1 MLRINKNVWA
11 IIEKNNL
18 NNVEVFTYINTFYST
33 VTVVFRSS
41 KDYKVFVRQ
50 FENNFGIGEGKL
62 IPERLEV
69 KWEW

>member
-1 MLRINKNVWA
+1 MLRINRKVWA

-18 NNVEVFTYINTFYST
+18 NNVQVFTNINTFNST
-33 VTVVFRSS
+33 VKVVFSFS

-50 FENNFGIGEGKL
+50 FEYNFGIGEGKL
-62 IPERLEV
+62 IPERLDV

>member
-1 MLRINKNVWA
+1 MLRINRKVWV

-18 NNVEVFTYINTFYST
+18 NNVQVFTNINTFNST
-33 VTVVFRSS
+33 VKVAFSFS

-50 FENNFGIGEGKL
+50 FEYNFGIGEGKL

>member
-1 MLRINKNVWA
+1 MLRINRKVWA

-18 NNVEVFTYINTFYST
+18 NNVQVITNINTFNST
-33 VTVVFRSS
+33 VKVVFSSS

-50 FENNFGIGEGKL
+50 FEYKFGIGEGKL
-62 IPERLEV
+62 IRERLEV